1 MEPVDELG
9 EHDQRCGYA
18 FKLPQH
24 NTIQA
29 GLERKIRRGG
39 KSVRKAS
46 VNELR
51 AVHGDDHS
59 QKQADLVSDNL
70 SACGTETLID
80 VGVTHTLLDTHLSHK
95 STEVRGKAANTY
107 GKTKRTGYEKI
118 IEDKSLNYLYRSFTV
133 ETFGA
138 FDTEAWQLI
147 RQVCGRDHPH
157 AHDDCCMWRRPDPK
171 KDFVLS
177 IAFAIQR
184 GNANTLLR
192 ANSRRRDRQAAAV
205 VDPETFQNSNTDA

>member
-1 MEPVDELG
+1 MSYFIIHHRYPNL
-9 EHDQRCGYA
+9 
-18 FKLPQH
+18 FK
-24 NTIQA
+24 I
-29 GLERKIRRGG
+29 IGG
-39 KSVRKAS
+39 GCSS
-46 VNELR
+46 SGFTSL
-51 AVHGDDHS
+51 
-59 QKQADLVSDNL
+59 
-70 SACGTETLID
+70 
-80 VGVTHTLLDTHLSHK
+80 
-95 STEVRGKAANTY
+95 
-107 GKTKRTGYEKI
+107 RTGYEKI

-138 FDTEAWQLI
+138 FGTEAWQLI